1 MDDNLADPDL
11 PPEIHTNTKPD
22 PLMKQPPVGF
32 FGLPPVMEAKH
43 DGEGGGRQHLLVV
56 VVVQTVSSC
65 QGKSVANLGR
75 GGLCL
80 TIQQIMKYAMYNAN
94 WLLMNSPTQRYT
106 CCSHSRLLCLHPE
119 EAQLTKGKN
128 QSENDL

>member
-75 GGLCL
+75 GEWVKSCF
-80 TIQQIMKYAMYNAN
+80 TIQQIIKYTA
-94 WLLMNSPTQRYT
+94 LVV
-106 CCSHSRLLCLHPE
+106 
-119 EAQLTKGKN
+119 
-128 QSENDL
+128 D